1 MSMGGDMMIEHYEE
15 KGLPKYKDL
24 LMESRDLLLLCTLLD
39 KSGACSVMVEK
50 IDMFLSE

>member
-15 KGLPKYKDL
+15 KILPKYKDL
-24 LMESRDLLLLCTLLD
+24 LMESRDLLEQCAFLY
-39 KSGACSVMVEK
+39 KSRQCSDMVNK